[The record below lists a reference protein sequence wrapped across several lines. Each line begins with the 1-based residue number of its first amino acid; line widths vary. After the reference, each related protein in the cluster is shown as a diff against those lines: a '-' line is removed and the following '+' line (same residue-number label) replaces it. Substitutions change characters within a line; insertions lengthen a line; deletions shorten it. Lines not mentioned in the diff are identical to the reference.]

1 MGGVQ
6 RDVGV
11 YMGGVQRDVDVYNGV
26 YRGVWVYIWMVY
38 KGCGC
43 IYREIGCIE
52 GCGCVERGLYRG
64 CGCIEWL
71 YVECGSIDILDFL

>member
-1 MGGVQ
+1 MYIMGCTEV
-6 RDVGV
+6 
-11 YMGGVQRDVDVYNGV
+11 
-26 YRGVWVYIWMVY
+26 
-38 KGCGC
+38 CGC
-43 IYREIGCIE
+43 IYGWCTKGVDVYIEIGCIE

>member
-1 MGGVQ
+1 MYREGGLH
-6 RDVGV
+6 
-11 YMGGVQRDVDVYNGV
+11 
-26 YRGVWVYIWMVY
+26 RGMWVYIWMVY